1 MSRRGLLLDCAAK
14 GAMAMLATML
24 LVLAGAEGSAERVF
38 ADYLRATAVAV
49 RCPERAQSGEV
60 VVCGRRRA
68 DGYRLPLEIVPDAG
82 DPRHE
87 GVLAERE
94 RLQAKRDNCREKS
107 AFLIGC
113 GMAGAGVSTGGGGT
127 RLLAARELS
136 P

>member
-1 MSRRGLLLDCAAK
+1 
-14 GAMAMLATML
+14 MLATIML
-24 LVLAGAEGSAERVF
+24 LMAGADPT
-38 ADYLRATAVAV
+38 ADGLLATHQRLTTVAV
-49 RCPERAQSGEV
+49 VCPDSAAEGEV

-68 DGYRLPLEIVPDAG
+68 DRYRLPFQPAPEPG

-87 GVLAERE
+87 GVPAERE

-113 GMAGAGVSTGGGGT
+113 GSVGVGVTTGGAGT
-127 RLLAARELS
+127 RVMGLRDLS